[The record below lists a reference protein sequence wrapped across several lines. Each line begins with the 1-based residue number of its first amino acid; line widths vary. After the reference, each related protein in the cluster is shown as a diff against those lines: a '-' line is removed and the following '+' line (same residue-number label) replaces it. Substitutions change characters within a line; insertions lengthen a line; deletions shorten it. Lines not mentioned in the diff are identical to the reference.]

1 MWGAGILVETATA
14 AGDCTFR
21 RQKEFVEW
29 IRQDAVRG
37 SLIDN
42 FWLKQCMTPPF
53 LGFLLRTPS
62 LGPKTGDAGEI
73 RSVQHPQ
80 TPFCMQDCMT
90 CRQFVFGITM
100 SMHGMPALS
109 WKPCTWV
116 TFLHARSVWSPTIL
130 HASRTLHGSI
140 SATRDGV
147 CSSSLLFESH
157 QPHACI
163 CLHYIMQHKQS
174 AACGGTHLQV
184 GSRLLYS

>member
-1 MWGAGILVETATA
+1 MWGAGILVETAAA

-29 IRQDAVRG
+29 IRQDAVKG

-42 FWLKQCMTPPF
+42 FWLIQCMTPPF

-109 WKPCTWV
+109 WNPCTWV
-116 TFLHARSVWSPTIL
+116 TFLHARNVSCCGALPYCMPQVRCMA
-130 HASRTLHGSI
+130 ASQLQET
-140 SATRDGV
+140 V
-147 CSSSLLFESH
+147 CAALLFSLNH
-157 QPHACI
+157 TNHMHAYACI
-163 CLHYIMQHKQS
+163 
-174 AACGGTHLQV
+174 T
-184 GSRLLYS
+184 